1 VHSYAIV
8 KAEIIWGKSIY
19 YIERWNSNEDKYYLL
34 KIVRYNRAFE
44 QFKQKWLKEN
54 LYIISETAQKI
65 RLINNLLSIDFI
77 IRNQKIDLWGLL
89 SYPK

>member
-1 VHSYAIV
+1 MHNNAVV

-19 YIERWNSNEDKYYLL
+19 YIERWDSNGYKYYLL